1 MPSSSPGSTG
11 RASPQLIAPRLLGAT
26 HRRREAFLLAFD
38 QAADY
43 DSPNFLW
50 FRDRTPR
57 FVYVDRIVVA
67 PAARGRG
74 HARRLYD
81 DLFAQARRAG
91 HDQVV
96 CEVNSEPANPASDAF
111 HAALGFSEVGRAT
124 IHGGPRP
131 CAISGARFQ
140 EIADLGQQLLFLRGR
155 RGRRR
160 GVLLPCLNSVFMP
173 LITRNITQAMMMKF
187 TATVMNWP

>member
-1 MPSSSPGSTG
+1 MIEPLEAGDTAALALNNAHAVELSWLDPA
-11 RASPQLIAPRLLGAT
+11 RFDALIARAFSA
-26 HRRREAFLLAFD
+26 RRIGRDAFLLAFD

-50 FRDRTPR
+50 FRARTLR

-74 HARRLYD
+74 QARRLYD

-91 HDQVV
+91 HDQIV

-124 IHGGPRP
+124 IQDGRK
-131 CAISGARFQ
+131 AVRY
-140 EIADLGQQLLFLRGR
+140 LRR
-155 RGRRR
+155 
-160 GVLLPCLNSVFMP
+160 VL
-173 LITRNITQAMMMKF
+173 
-187 TATVMNWP
+187 